1 MNCSNQ
7 EGKIE
12 DYNSSKMIQ
21 AESNHFQARINHL
34 FIVDMGTGLIFSAFT
49 FLICLIHL
57 LG

>member
-1 MNCSNQ
+1 
-7 EGKIE
+7 
-12 DYNSSKMIQ
+12 MIQ